1 MGVAPNKTFTFD
13 GVSSSTYGVYLTGEG
28 VFNAPQR
35 SVDMIE
41 IPGRNG
47 SFALDHGRYSNIS
60 VTYKVGMYDVNESN
74 FATKV
79 ANFRNWLCS
88 KVGYKKLTDEYN
100 PNEYRMALYASGFE
114 LDHDLLIAGEAEITF
129 DCKPQR
135 WLTSGES
142 DITATN
148 NGTITNPTLYPSS
161 PLLKL
166 VGYGNVSFNGYTVSV
181 ENSVMGQ
188 LLLANSSTFSSNSK
202 DIIFNKLAYETGD
215 TITLGAGNIEWD
227 VSLINGYTFW
237 PPPYSI
243 EVTDSNNS
251 FSSSGRSGSLAMYFN
266 TTRPAITFTAGTN
279 KTVTNTATST
289 FPIGQTHDTRSDV
302 TVTCVQTITYT
313 ANYSSTQSKIEIKYA
328 LSYSQA
334 GCMDYKF
341 YGASSKTGDV
351 TVNSTQSLL
360 GNPTYIDCD
369 LGEAYKITSGVYV
382 SLNSKITL
390 GSRLPTLASGNNTI
404 TFSNTFT
411 SVKMEPRWWKL

>member
-215 TITLGAGNIEWD
+215 TITLEAGSIEWSISTKNGYYQWGDPSSITDSASGFVSSGHGAGIKKM
-227 VSLINGYTFW
+227 YM
-237 PPPYSI
+237 
-243 EVTDSNNS
+243 VT
-251 FSSSGRSGSLAMYFN
+251 
-266 TTRPAITFTAGTN
+266 TKPTITFSAGTN
-279 KTVTNTATST
+279 KTVSNTATTT
-289 FPIGQTHDTRSDV
+289 FPVGTDYASRSNI
-302 TVTCVQTITYT
+302 TVTCTQTIAYT
-313 ANYSSTQSKIEIKYA
+313 ANYSSTQSKISINYS
-328 LSYSQA
+328 LSYSDA
-334 GCMDYKF
+334 GKCDYSF
-341 YGASSKTGDV
+341 YSAASKTGDV

>member
-135 WLTSGES
+135 WLTSGEG

-215 TITLGAGNIEWD
+215 TITLEAGSIEWSISTKNGYYQWGDPSSITDSASGFVSSGHGAGIKKM
-227 VSLINGYTFW
+227 YM
-237 PPPYSI
+237 
-243 EVTDSNNS
+243 VT
-251 FSSSGRSGSLAMYFN
+251 
-266 TTRPAITFTAGTN
+266 TKPTITFSAGTN
-279 KTVTNTATST
+279 KTVSNTATTT
-289 FPIGQTHDTRSDV
+289 FPVGTDYASRSNI
-302 TVTCVQTITYT
+302 TVTCTQTIAYT
-313 ANYSSTQSKIEIKYA
+313 ANYSSTQSKISINYS
-328 LSYSQA
+328 LSYSDA
-334 GCMDYKF
+334 GKCDYSF
-341 YGASSKTGDV
+341 YSAASKTGDV